1 MGPRGMEAGAADTEW
16 TRLTSGEWG
25 SGELVGKPC
34 EVPSALCSPR
44 EALWGPGG
52 TELSCVDRQRWEPP
66 R

>member
-1 MGPRGMEAGAADTEW
+1 MGK
-16 TRLTSGEWG
+16 L
-25 SGELVGKPC
+25 C

-66 R
+66 RWGLGRGDK